1 MGASVPEVFWRR
13 MQLGLPF
20 GDADTISLALPASGT
35 VYYVRHRRAR
45 RYLLRIDADGSVRVT
60 IPLGGS
66 RRGADAFAAHN
77 LHWIER
83 HRATLTQRP
92 LASEEWRPLRA
103 RAARELPARLLEL
116 AAAHGVEVT
125 RVSVRNQRSRWGSCG
140 RDGHISVN
148 WRLVRMPASVR
159 DYVLVHELMH
169 LRRLDHSPEY
179 WELVK
184 AACPDFEAARRWLR
198 THGRSL

>member
-1 MGASVPEVFWRR
+1 
-13 MQLGLPF
+13 MQLGLPI
-20 GDADTISLALPASGT
+20 GVADTIFHALPTLPALPASGA

-45 RYLLRIDADGSVRVT
+45 RWRLRIDADGSVRVT

-66 RRGADAFAAHN
+66 RRGADAFAARN

-83 HRATLTQRP
+83 HRATLNQRP
-92 LASEEWRPLRA
+92 LTSEEWRQLRA

-116 AAAHGVEVT
+116 ATTHGVVVT
-125 RVSVRNQRSRWGSCG
+125 RVSVRRQRSRWSSCG

-159 DYVLVHELMH
+159 NYVLVHELTH
-169 LRRLDHSPEY
+169 LRRLDHSPVY
-179 WELVK
+179 WGLVK
-184 AACPDFEAARRWLR
+184 APCPDFEAARRWRR